1 MSKLYQRPGAASE
14 RGHPAGTPLDGYGSA
29 SSSTTALHQSPTMS
43 ESELMNM
50 AGNDSGWPLLIHYEK
65 WSTLYRNMPNMLLE
79 NKGPVAR
86 DHLANERNYLAWTR
100 TSLSFATIGL
110 AVTAAFR
117 GYGDGILIVGKIIA
131 GGLQIYLSG
140 DSHVLA
146 PKLLQY
152 RSIVIDWMYSS
163 LHNSCYCSDGHWNIQ
178 ILHHCYMATAR
189 QVPAEQSVHS
199 EYYDRGLL
207 GMYCLVLSIWGPTYN
222 VPF

>member
-1 MSKLYQRPGAASE
+1 MSKVHQRPGAASE
-14 RGHPAGTPLDGYGSA
+14 RGHLAGTPLDGYGSSA
-29 SSSTTALHQSPTMS
+29 SSTTALHHNPTMS

-131 GGLQIYLSG
+131 ALFIILAIALMVIGTYRYYITAIWLQRGKFPPSRASILNITIVACSLI
-140 DSHVLA
+140 SIAFVLLVINTSRA
-146 PKLLQY
+146 PQNE
-152 RSIVIDWMYSS
+152 R
-163 LHNSCYCSDGHWNIQ
+163 
-178 ILHHCYMATAR
+178 
-189 QVPAEQSVHS
+189 
-199 EYYDRGLL
+199 
-207 GMYCLVLSIWGPTYN
+207 
-222 VPF
+222 